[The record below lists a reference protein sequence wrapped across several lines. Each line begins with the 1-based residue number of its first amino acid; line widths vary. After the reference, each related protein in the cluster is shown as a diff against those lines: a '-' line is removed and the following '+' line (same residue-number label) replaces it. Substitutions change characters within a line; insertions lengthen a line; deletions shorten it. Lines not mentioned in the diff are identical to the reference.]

1 MRSHVL
7 KFPTKAIKLHAV
19 EILSSVVTMLDAFIL
34 EYFLFVLTAR
44 TLNAPSLNCLAVT

>member
-19 EILSSVVTMLDAFIL
+19 EILLAVVTMLDAFIIK
-34 EYFLFVLTAR
+34 YFLFF
-44 TLNAPSLNCLAVT
+44 